1 MKIEKINLDAFDILL
16 PSFSM
21 PFDEDE
27 MDELD
32 LGSEEYREM
41 CRESFLDALT
51 DEIIHLGQV
60 EREIENWGT
69 YDYNEDYFIMAIN
82 EEGYNW
88 ALFRSY
94 WDDNYSEWQVCS
106 EGRCKVNSDD
116 HKLVARLV
124 LPSIWKSR
132 GIIIDDEEYVEYK
145 NFLETL

>member
-21 PFDEDE
+21 PIDGDE
-27 MDELD
+27 MEELD
-32 LGSEEYREM
+32 SDSAEYREM
-41 CRESFLDALT
+41 CRESFLDALP

-69 YDYNEDYFIMAIN
+69 YDYNEDYFIMPIN

-88 ALFRSY
+88 AVFRSY
-94 WDDNYSEWQVCS
+94 WDDNYSDWQVCS
-106 EGRCKVNSDD
+106 EGRFKVNSDD
-116 HKLVARLV
+116 HTLVARTV
-124 LPSIWKSR
+124 LPIIWKSR
-132 GIIIDDEEYVEYK
+132 DILLDDEEYAEYK

>member
-1 MKIEKINLDAFDILL
+1 MNILARGEKIQTDELKQLFSLVEGIQLTCIQDTDLPSINLDAFDILL

-69 YDYNEDYFIMAIN
+69 YDYNEDYFITV
-82 EEGYNW
+82 GG
-88 ALFRSY
+88 
-94 WDDNYSEWQVCS
+94 DGDCS
-106 EGRCKVNSDD
+106 VKIWS
-116 HKLVARLV
+116 
-124 LPSIWKSR
+124 LPL
-132 GIIIDDEEYVEYK
+132 
-145 NFLETL
+145 NA